1 MTNDNF
7 SILLDC
13 LRIVENP
20 NNEQQAKA
28 KAIKN
33 LICKMI
39 DMNMAYGN
47 ITKQDLKHLVDI
59 SNTAKELY
67 EVASVYFASHD
78 IRL

>member
-20 NNEQQAKA
+20 NIEQQAKD

-47 ITKQDLKHLVDI
+47 ITKQDL
-59 SNTAKELY
+59 
-67 EVASVYFASHD
+67 
-78 IRL
+78 